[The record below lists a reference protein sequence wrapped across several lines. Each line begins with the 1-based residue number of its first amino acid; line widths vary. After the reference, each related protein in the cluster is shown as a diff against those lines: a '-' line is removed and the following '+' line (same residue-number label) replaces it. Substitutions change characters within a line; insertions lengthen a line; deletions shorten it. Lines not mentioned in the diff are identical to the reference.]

1 MLHAERK
8 LFQNRITMYGH
19 QKSALSPYIHLKEK
33 KKEINL

>member
-1 MLHAERK
+1 
-8 LFQNRITMYGH
+8 MYGH